1 MLSSSLLDTQWSVF
15 KDLQVCHVSSP
26 KQFIRTKANKDPQVI
41 PVPSARHGV
50 AMENHQFQQVF
61 LASLPMPEGQF
72 GCFPSRKTAAWLKP
86 WDPTSPTRHP
96 CWRSSLATPVVWSPG
111 EIREYQQEAVWNY
124 KEQPKFSCS
133 YGSNHLEY
141 HGISGAGS

>member
-1 MLSSSLLDTQWSVF
+1 M
-15 KDLQVCHVSSP
+15 
-26 KQFIRTKANKDPQVI
+26 I
-41 PVPSARHGV
+41 PVPSARHGM

-61 LASLPMPEGQF
+61 LASMEHLPMPEGQF

-111 EIREYQQEAVWNY
+111 EIREYQQEQYEITKSNPSFHVVTDPITWNIM
-124 KEQPKFSCS
+124 
-133 YGSNHLEY
+133 EY
-141 HGISGAGS
+141 WL